1 MHTIHHMT
9 DFKPYKPPRPKP
21 RPGSRPL
28 KDRQRS
34 DDDGLQKLS
43 PELRTSIEA
52 IRKAVPPWEEGN
64 DAPIP
69 PPDER
74 KRQSN
79 FTKLKAA
86 RKKVEELAQA
96 VRSDAFDDW
105 VSCCVVTAK
114 EPSEWTQARILYE
127 SYLRHAKSY
136 GRNRGQRAESVQELA
151 TETQWG
157 RMMATLFPKKRRRAG
172 FYYQLRLRRGA

>member
-1 MHTIHHMT
+1 MHTLHHMP

-34 DDDGLQKLS
+34 DDDDLQKLS
-43 PELRTSIEA
+43 PELRTNIET

-69 PPDER
+69 SPDER

-86 RKKVEELAQA
+86 RKKVEKLAQA

-127 SYLRHAKSY
+127 SYLRHAKNY

-157 RMMATLFPKKRRRAG
+157 RMMATLFVKKRRSAG
-172 FYYQLRLRRGA
+172 WYYPLRCKRGG